1 MKPISGQNPG
11 MCSQVRAK
19 KDEVESYL
27 HDHVCSG
34 VISLAEAQQQIAADW
49 YAVYIRIHSD
59 R

>member
-1 MKPISGQNPG
+1 M
-11 MCSQVRAK
+11 RAK